1 MTLAILPEQSER
13 YATFILGGEHYAVP
27 EGCVREELTKVAVT
41 HVAAA
46 PRFMRGA
53 IGVGGKAVPVVDLG
67 PRLGQA
73 FASTAARTAVLV
85 VEVLREGQR
94 MLLGLT
100 ADTVGGR
107 VHLSHRDVVAAPSF
121 GATSQMDSFIAGMG
135 RHGEGLVLLL
145 DVDRILSS
153 SELLAAEEFAAC
165 ADLPSSSSAPRLIRP
180 VA

>member
-1 MTLAILPEQSER
+1 MTLALVPEQAER
-13 YATFILGGEHYAVP
+13 YSTFVLGGEHYAVP
-27 EGCVREELTKVAVT
+27 HRCVREVLHDVAVT

-53 IGVGGKAVPVVDLG
+53 IGIGGKPVAVVDLG

-73 FASTAARTAVLV
+73 FRSTAARTVV
-85 VEVLREGQR
+85 FIVEVLRDGEP

-100 ADTVGGR
+100 ADTVGNPVVLGE
-107 VHLSHRDVVAAPSF
+107 RDVVAAPSF
-121 GATSQMDSFIAGMG
+121 GATSPMDSFIAGMG
-135 RHGEGLVLLL
+135 RHGDGLVLLL

-165 ADLPSSSSAPRLIRP
+165 AELTPGSRLH
-180 VA
+180 AL

>member
-1 MTLAILPEQSER
+1 MTLALVPEQSER
-13 YATFILGGEHYAVP
+13 YATFLLGGEHYAVP
-27 EGCVREELTKVAVT
+27 EGCVREVLQDMAVT

-53 IGVGGKAVPVVDLG
+53 IGVGGKPVAVVDLG
-67 PRLGQA
+67 SRLGQA
-73 FASTAARTAVLV
+73 FRSTAARTVVLV
-85 VEVLREGQR
+85 VEVQRDGQP

-100 ADTVGGR
+100 ADTVGQS
-107 VHLSHRDVVAAPSF
+107 VNLKPRDVVAAPSF
-121 GATSQMDSFIAGMG
+121 GATSPMDSFIAGMG

-165 ADLPSSSSAPRLIRP
+165 AELTPGHRPSRTGLRS
-180 VA
+180 V

>member
-1 MTLAILPEQSER
+1 MTLALVPGQAELYS
-13 YATFILGGEHYAVP
+13 TFLLGGEHYAVP
-27 EGCVREELTKVAVT
+27 ESCVREVLLDSAVI

-53 IGVGGKAVPVVDLG
+53 IAVNSKPVPVVDLG

-73 FASTAARTAVLV
+73 FRSTAARTVVFV
-85 VEVLREGQR
+85 VEVQRDGQP

-100 ADTVGGR
+100 ADVVGNQ
-107 VHLSHRDVVAAPSF
+107 VHLSSRDVVAAPSF
-121 GATSQMDSFIAGMG
+121 GTTSPMDSFIAGMG

-165 ADLPSSSSAPRLIRP
+165 AELSPSPPSDRNLRP
-180 VA
+180 V